1 MTLPSNANGER
12 FRVAGALLVL
22 AAIGLA
28 YEVALTRLFSLI
40 FQYHYVFLIVSLAVL
55 GLGIGAAVGHLTRSR
70 ADGQAPGS
78 VALLLGVALIG
89 VAIALASVRSADRI
103 ALAAGLGL
111 APFVL
116 LGWLNATIFARYAA
130 YSALLYGADLFG
142 AVLGLVGALALVEV
156 VGAFGSVLALAGL
169 AGLAAALL
177 AWRWRGLVAGAGAL
191 AALGIGL
198 ALSGAVEYEPARL
211 QDAPPDKTMT
221 HVLQDPAAEA
231 EILDTRWSTFARV
244 DLVGI
249 ADEAL
254 RYVFTDAGAG
264 SVMVRYDP
272 ANPAES
278 AWLEQNVDNLPFA
291 VEPRPDRVLILG
303 AGAGKDVVQAR
314 LSGAETIAAVEIN
327 PTMVELTNDYA
338 DYTGDVFRL
347 PGVTTAVT
355 DGRNFIERADDRYD
369 LIYLN
374 LVYSQAATPGAAALA
389 ENYIFTREAL
399 AAYWGHLT
407 EDGRIGA
414 VTHNGPE
421 GIRLFL
427 GAIDMLRHEGMS
439 LREALERVTLT
450 TRRTTDPQARTAIV
464 TVDRAPW
471 TPERSQELFRLIEAR
486 GMSVLYI
493 PHTHEQLLGGL
504 ATGELSLEQYIAGN
518 DEFNYF
524 PTTDDRPFFYH
535 LDPGLPTALGTLL
548 RAVVVLS
555 LLYVALVVVTWSPRQ
570 VPLDRRAAWL
580 GYFGLLGAG
589 FMLVEIPLIQR
600 FNLLLGAPALA
611 LSAVIGGML
620 LGASAGSL
628 FSGRFTVERLPR
640 LVMAAALATGLGVLA
655 AIVLYPTLIDLALP
669 LPLGARAA
677 LTVAL
682 LLPLGFVM
690 GIAFPSG
697 MRLAARTDPAGI
709 PAHWGANAVAS
720 TLGSTLATVLAMTY
734 GFSAALLLGAGL
746 YFVVALVAWGIIGR
760 RYAVSQL

>member
-1 MTLPSNANGER
+1 M
-12 FRVAGALLVL
+12 AGALLAL
-22 AAIGLA
+22 AAVALA

-55 GLGIGAAVGHLTRSR
+55 GLGIGAAIGHVTRFR
-70 ADGQAPGS
+70 ADG
-78 VALLLGVALIG
+78 VALGGAAIALGVALIG
-89 VAIALASVRSADRI
+89 VAIALASIRSASRI

-111 APFVL
+111 VPFVL
-116 LGWLNATIFARYAA
+116 LGWLNATIFARYASH
-130 YSALLYGADLFG
+130 SALLYGADLFG
-142 AVLGLVGALALVEV
+142 AVLGLVGALALVEA
-156 VGAFGSVLALAGL
+156 VGAFGNILALA
-169 AGLAAALL
+169 AVVGLAACLL
-177 AWRWRGLVAGAGAL
+177 AWRWRGLMAGAGVL
-191 AALGIGL
+191 VALGVGL
-198 ALSGAVEYEPARL
+198 ALSGAVEYDPARL

-231 EILDTRWSTFARV
+231 EVLDTRWSPFARV
-244 DLVGI
+244 DLVRI

-272 ANPAES
+272 ANPDEA
-278 AWLEQNVDNLPFA
+278 AWLEENVDNLPFA
-291 VEPRPDRVLILG
+291 IAPSPERVLILG

-314 LSGAETIAAVEIN
+314 LAGAEAITAVEIN

-355 DGRNFIERADDRYD
+355 DGRNYIERSDDRYD

-399 AAYWGHLT
+399 AAYWDHLT

-427 GAIDMLRHEGMS
+427 GALDMLQREGLS
-439 LREALERVTLT
+439 LREALDRVTLT

-471 TPERSQELFRLIEAR
+471 TPERSQSLFELVESR
-486 GMSVLYI
+486 GMSVLYL

-535 LDPGLPTALGTLL
+535 LDPGLPPALNTLL

-555 LLYVALVVVTWSPRQ
+555 LLYVALVVVTWNPRQ
-570 VPLDRRAAWL
+570 VSLDRRAVWL
-580 GYFGLLGAG
+580 GYFGLLGGG

-611 LSAVIGGML
+611 LTAVIGGML

-628 FSGRFTVERLPR
+628 FSGRFAVHRLPR
-640 LVMAAALATGLGVLA
+640 LVVAAGLATGLAVLA
-655 AIVLYPTLIDLALP
+655 ATALYPALIDRALP
-669 LPLGARAA
+669 LSLAVRAA

-690 GIAFPSG
+690 GVAFPSG
-697 MRLAARTDPAGI
+697 MRLAARIDPGGI

-720 TLGSTLATVLAMTY
+720 TLGSTLATVLAMSY
-734 GFSAALLLGAGL
+734 GFNTALLLGAAL
-746 YFVVALVAWGIIGR
+746 YLLVALYTWGVIGR
-760 RYAVSQL
+760 RYAVPQL